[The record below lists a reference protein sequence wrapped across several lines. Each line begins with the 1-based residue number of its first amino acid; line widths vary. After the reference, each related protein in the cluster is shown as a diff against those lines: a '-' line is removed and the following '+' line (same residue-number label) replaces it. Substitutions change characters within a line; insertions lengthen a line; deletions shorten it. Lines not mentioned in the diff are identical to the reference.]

1 MLPRLSQPQPDPLL
15 ERFPSTDSAETR
27 VSKCARAVLLVQPL
41 TVTLGVGHRPAF
53 RVERGVSGGS
63 LLVPG
68 SCCLAERAEWIP
80 CGDIRPPA
88 DSQSLAERVR

>member
-1 MLPRLSQPQPDPLL
+1 MFLPY
-15 ERFPSTDSAETR
+15 
-27 VSKCARAVLLVQPL
+27 
-41 TVTLGVGHRPAF
+41 VG
-53 RVERGVSGGS
+53 GGS
-63 LLVPG
+63 LLIPG